1 MTKKSKF
8 LVQLE
13 YFSVRILIGIT
24 ALMPRSLVYG
34 MMKGVALL
42 FYRLLKR
49 RREITYDNLRHAFPD
64 MQKER
69 LQKLTRQVYVE
80 LSITVSDI
88 LLMLTSRLDMDE
100 MVENYEEALAKL
112 EVLKGKSHQG
122 VIFMGAHFSNW
133 ELPPLFASKHDFPM
147 TVIGRKGDNLLID
160 QKIVIPFRAK
170 YGNQTAYK
178 KKAGISMMRTLKRG
192 GTVGLLIDQKVNK
205 ENGFLVSFFG
215 REAFTT
221 HAVAMMKRK
230 SNPTIIP
237 ISMPRIAKGKYRLE
251 IDDEIVYQAD
261 EVADEDEKLL
271 KMTERYNQALEK
283 IIRAHPAQ
291 WFWVHDRWNKRV

>member
-1 MTKKSKF
+1 MTTKSKF
-8 LVQLE
+8 LIYVE
-13 YFSVRILIGIT
+13 YFSVKALIGII
-24 ALMPRSLVYG
+24 ALLPRSWVYG
-34 MMKGVALL
+34 TMKGISLL
-42 FYRLLKR
+42 FYRLVKR
-49 RREITYDNLRHAFPD
+49 RREITYDNLQHAFPD
-64 MQKER
+64 MQKDA
-69 LQKLTRQVYVE
+69 LTNLTRQVYIE
-80 LSITVSDI
+80 LSITISDI
-88 LLMLTSRLDMDE
+88 LLMLTGRLDMDE
-100 MVENYEEALAKL
+100 MVENYDEALAKL
-112 EVLKGKSHQG
+112 EALRGESHHG

-133 ELPPLFASKHDFPM
+133 ELPPLFASKHGFPM

-178 KKAGISMMRTLKRG
+178 KKAGISMMRALKKG

-205 ENGFLVSFFG
+205 ENGFLVPFFG
-215 REAFTT
+215 RGAFTT

-237 ISMPRIAKGKYRLE
+237 ISMPRTAKGKYRLE
-251 IDDEIVYQAD
+251 IDESIEYQAG
-261 EVADEDEKLL
+261 EVVNEDEKLL
-271 KMTERYNQALEK
+271 KMTELYNKALEK

>member
-42 FYRLLKR
+42 FYHLLKR
-49 RREITYDNLRHAFPD
+49 RREVTYDNLRHAFPD
-64 MQKER
+64 MQKEG
-69 LQKLTRQVYVE
+69 LQKLTREVYVE
-80 LSITVSDI
+80 LSITISDI
-88 LLMLTSRLDMDE
+88 LLMLTARLDMDE

-112 EVLKGKSHQG
+112 EVLKSESHQG

-133 ELPPLFASKHDFPM
+133 ELPPLFASKHGFPM
-147 TVIGRKGDNLLID
+147 TVIGRRGDNLLID

-283 IIRAHPAQ
+283 IIKAHPAQ